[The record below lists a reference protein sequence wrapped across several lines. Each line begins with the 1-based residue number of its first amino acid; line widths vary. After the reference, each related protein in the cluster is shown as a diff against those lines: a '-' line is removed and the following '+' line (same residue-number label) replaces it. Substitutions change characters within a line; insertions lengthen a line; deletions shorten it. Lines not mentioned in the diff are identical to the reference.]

1 MRASH
6 HGSCA
11 GKTVHVGGIA
21 WYLEAALRKPVLDET
36 GLKGIYYV
44 DMKWKLSETEQLE
57 TGTDKRVWQAIKAN
71 PNGDWTSALPAEL
84 RQEQALKKAQRLK
97 LELAKPDAEQ
107 FLPDPGNII
116 EAARERLRLQL
127 TLVQRP
133 VEILEVSKASQ

>member
-1 MRASH
+1 
-6 HGSCA
+6 
-11 GKTVHVGGIA
+11 
-21 WYLEAALRKPVLDET
+21 LEAALRKPVLDET